1 MAWGLSHF
9 IPFHGLGST
18 SPAKYPFRSG
28 MGSTIS
34 LVPNVYAP
42 PAAGFPSWVADLKAY
57 RDDLRAVGT
66 NGIFGCDFFSLTNYS
81 DHLVTPPV
89 LAPDGWIAW
98 QYHNGSADGLCASEH
113 GVVLAF
119 RRPANGSATPERRHF
134 SLRGVVASR
143 SYVLVAWNNT
153 VPVLERTRYSGAE
166 LRAGL
171 AVMLAPHTSAVVT
184 YHCTAPAIDAR

>member
-1 MAWGLSHF
+1 MTWGLSHF

-18 SPAKYPFRSG
+18 SPANYPFRSG
-28 MGSTIS
+28 MGSTMSI
-34 LVPNVYAP
+34 VPNVYDP
-42 PAAGFPSWVADLKAY
+42 PAAGFPSWTTDLKAY
-57 RDDLRAVGT
+57 RDDLRPVGT

-81 DHLVTPPV
+81 DHSVTPPL

-119 RRPANGSATPERRHF
+119 RRAANASTTPERRHF

-143 SYVLVAWNNT
+143 NYLLKAWKNT
-153 VPVLERTRYSGAE
+153 APVLERTRYSGAE
-166 LRAGL
+166 LRSGL
-171 AVMLAPHTSAVVT
+171 ALMLPPHASAVVT
-184 YHCTAPAIDAR
+184 YSCSV